1 MICYKCNEMNAD
13 GARFCGRC
21 GTALSAPEPQM
32 QPQPQQTGMQYGQPQ
47 PQQGGMQYGQPQPQ
61 PPEGHGIVRYHRV
74 FAFLRLLWIPM
85 LFLLYVDMATWTP
98 LVFGDMI
105 TFDVAYLPW
114 KFLGV
119 VWSAV
124 SLFIAIRASKLRY
137 PKAGTSVVLSV
148 LGLVSAIFVNL
159 FLMVAEFL
167 GSRF

>member
-32 QPQPQQTGMQYGQPQ
+32 QPQPQQGGMPYGQPQ
-47 PQQGGMQYGQPQPQ
+47 PQQGGMPTGQPQPQ

-98 LVFGDMI
+98 
-105 TFDVAYLPW
+105 P
-114 KFLGV
+114 GV
-119 VWSAV
+119 W
-124 SLFIAIRASKLRY
+124 RY
-137 PKAGTSVVLSV
+137 DHV
-148 LGLVSAIFVNL
+148 
-159 FLMVAEFL
+159 
-167 GSRF
+167 